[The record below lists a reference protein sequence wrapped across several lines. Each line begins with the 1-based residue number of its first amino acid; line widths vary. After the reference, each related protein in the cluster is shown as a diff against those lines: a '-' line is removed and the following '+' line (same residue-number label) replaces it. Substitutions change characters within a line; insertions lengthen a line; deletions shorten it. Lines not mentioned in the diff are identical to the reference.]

1 MGMVLAKCRNDP
13 HRFNEVFLSRKRPSG
28 ERMRPSYWQR
38 QREICDALVKYRT
51 TVVYTGNMTGKD
63 YLVGGLIP
71 WWLCTR
77 DNSLVIVTGP
87 TQTVLGSI
95 TWKEVRRALAA
106 SAWLAPR
113 ISSGITTSPALVEVK
128 SGHHALGYSTTS
140 VERASGQHA
149 RHLLVIVE
157 EASGVEDEIWDA
169 IESLGYSRLLAI
181 GNPIRAEGRFV
192 ELIRQAES
200 DARDGIPPHLATK
213 AIQIPSTDSPHA
225 NWDKSPYGLADRT
238 WLEASYRRYRR
249 DSLWVRSHIEARI
262 PEVTADQLIPE
273 SWLDYAASQS
283 RPPKTF
289 EPGHP
294 VHATRRLA
302 VDLGEGVG
310 RDSSCVLVRD
320 DLGILECVVGNA
332 IGLPEAAAIMKHRGD
347 FYHIPPA
354 RMSYDKLGIGKG
366 MPNQLAR
373 YGLENAVAYAGEA
386 SPSDK
391 HGFTNL
397 RSEAAWKLRQ
407 RLDPQHVP
415 DMRAPHSSQPPFCIP
430 PAAWWGRLREEL
442 RPLTYECVGKLV
454 KLLPKKDWTE
464 ILGHSPDIA
473 DALIQSFA
481 L

>member
-1 MGMVLAKCRNDP
+1 
-13 HRFNEVFLSRKRPSG
+13 
-28 ERMRPSYWQR
+28 
-38 QREICDALVKYRT
+38 
-51 TVVYTGNMTGKD
+51 MTGKD

-71 WWLCTR
+71 WWLYTR

-106 SAWLAPR
+106 SILPTPR
-113 ISSGITTSPALVEVK
+113 ISSGITTSPARVELK
-128 SGHHALGYSTTS
+128 PGHHALGYSTTS

-149 RHLLVIVE
+149 PELLVIVE
-157 EASGVEDEIWDA
+157 EASGVEEEIWDA
-169 IESLGYSRLLAI
+169 IESLGYERLLAI
-181 GNPIRAEGRFV
+181 GNPIRADGRFV

-200 DARDGIPPHLATK
+200 DARDGIPPHLATT

-225 NWDKSPYGLADRT
+225 SWEKSPYGLADRT

-273 SWLDYAASQS
+273 SWLDYAAAQT
-283 RPPKTF
+283 RPALLSN
-289 EPGHP
+289 HP
-294 VHATRRLA
+294 VHGTRRLS

-320 DLGILECVVGNA
+320 DLGILEAIAGNS
-332 IGLPEAAAIMKHRGD
+332 IGLPEAAALMQTLGRK
-347 FYHIPPA
+347 YNIPPA
-354 RMSYDKLGIGKG
+354 RMSYDKLGIGRG

-373 YGLENAVAYAGEA
+373 YGLEGAVGYAGEA
-386 SPSDK
+386 SPADK
-391 HGFTNL
+391 HGYTNL
-397 RSEAAWKLRQ
+397 RTEAAWKLRQ

-415 DMRAPHSSQPPFCIP
+415 DMRAPHHSQPPFCIP

-442 RPLTYECVGKLV
+442 KPLTYECVGKLV

-464 ILGHSPDIA
+464 ILGHSPDVA